1 MKNKKIIELIEENN
15 GSITMRTLNVLYNIL
30 IMKTPDP
37 KLGDIVTYQEL
48 IVTKTNK
55 MKKTSKEIKKI
66 ILCIDK
72 YNII

>member
-15 GSITMRTLNVLYNIL
+15 GSISMRTLNVLYNIL

-37 KLGDIVTYQEL
+37 KLEDIMIHQEL
-48 IVTKTNK
+48 IDAKTSK

-66 ILCIDK
+66 KLCID
-72 YNII
+72 